1 MKQVLLTEHP
11 HLYSVRHTSDTRE
24 SVSEFAQAHI
34 AGKHTALAFWSQ
46 YLCFQPLN
54 STGKL
59 YS

>member
-34 AGKHTALAFWSQ
+34 AGSI
-46 YLCFQPLN
+46 QPWHFGP
-54 STGKL
+54 STYVL
-59 YS
+59 TT